1 MNRRPVRTWV
11 VLLVAVAALGLLPAP
26 LFAQASPPP
35 NQEVRKESGAAPP
48 PEAEEDF
55 WSRVSLEAG
64 IQVDSGKYGGKKRSD
79 FFSFPATLGYDS
91 DGVIASVSV
100 PYVIQRT
107 HGNVVRVG
115 GRVVRVGGKTQHQAK
130 TEGGLGDILVD
141 AGYYVVDS
149 QDEVPYL
156 LLDGEI
162 KIPTADDERGLGTGS
177 PDETIRATTG
187 VTLWKHLKL
196 TAELGYQFTGQPEDI
211 PDSKTE
217 FHDAVVVG
225 GGVGYKFDR
234 ANTLWAKF
242 DGTTELVAHTA
253 PYELVYFEYDH
264 TFKNE
269 SRLLISVGFG
279 LTSASPGLSLELA
292 YLIWF

>member
-1 MNRRPVRTWV
+1 MNQRPVQTWA
-11 VLLVAVAALGLLPAP
+11 VLAVAFTALGLFPAR
-26 LFAQASPPP
+26 LDAQAAPSP
-35 NQEVRKESGAAPP
+35 KEELHKETGAAPAA
-48 PEAEEDF
+48 EAEEDF

-64 IQVDSGKYGGKKRSD
+64 FQIDSGKYGGKKRST
-79 FFSFPATLGYDS
+79 FLSFPATLGYDH

-100 PYVIQRT
+100 PYVLQRT

-115 GRVVRVGGKTQHQAK
+115 GRVVRVGGKAQHQAK

-162 KIPTADDERGLGTGS
+162 KIPTADDERGLGTGA

-211 PDSKTE
+211 PSSTTD
-217 FHDAVVVG
+217 FHDVVVFG
-225 GGVGYKFDR
+225 GGVGYKFDSS
-234 ANTLWAKF
+234 NTLWAKF
-242 DGTTELVAHTA
+242 DGTTELAPHTA
-253 PYELVYFEYDH
+253 PYEVVYFEYDH
-264 TFKNE
+264 TFKND
-269 SRLLISVGFG
+269 SRLLFTVGFG